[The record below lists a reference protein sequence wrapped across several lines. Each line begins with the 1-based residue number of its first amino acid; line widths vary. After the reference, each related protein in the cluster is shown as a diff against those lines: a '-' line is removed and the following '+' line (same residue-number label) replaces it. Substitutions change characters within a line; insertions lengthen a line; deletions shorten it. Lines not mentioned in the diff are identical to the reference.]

1 MAVGRISGPL
11 LKANLVRSTLPVDRR
26 NLAFETDLLYIDV
39 NNQRIGVKTT
49 SPQYP
54 LDVQGTIRTTDL
66 QVSGTAEINNVT
78 ISANSITTTGNQ
90 LNLATPDSA
99 VYNNRLIVDDLI
111 IDGNTITAT
120 DTNQNF
126 EIIPS
131 GTGTVEVRGDTRVEG
146 NIHATGN
153 IRADGNIQIGDQ
165 DTDTITI
172 NADVASNLVPDASN
186 TYTLGLAN
194 KRWDEVFANN
204 LTVDNLTLTGNITV
218 NGLDLTARP
227 GKTYYVATNG
237 DDLQTGTHQNDPYAS
252 LTKALSVAVA
262 GDHIHIYP
270 GTYTEAFPLV
280 IPVGVSVR
288 GDGLRAVTIQPT
300 TPTKTNDAFILNG
313 EVTIEDLT
321 VTGFNYDSVN
331 NTGHAFRFNSNADS
345 SGYTVTS
352 RSPYIRNVTVLTQG
366 TVTSA
371 NDPRGFASGDAGKGA
386 FLDGSMATAWSR
398 EAGALFQNVTM
409 ITPGVD
415 AVTLT
420 NGVRVEW
427 LNSFTYFANR
437 SIYAYDGVSGLA
449 GQGQTNL
456 RVDGLSGSITAGET
470 VYYYDTDG
478 LTVIA
483 QATIDSVD
491 GNKLHI
497 NGKVTGFELPPESGG
512 KTMVANG
519 NAQLNTS
526 IKKFG
531 VSSLQLSG
539 TGDSTNTA
547 NSVDFGFGTD
557 DFTVETWV
565 RSNQAQTT
573 TLFDFRANQSS
584 DNGVQ
589 VSLNNSTPRILLN
602 GSYVLTGTN
611 GFNDNIWT
619 HFALSRKNSYAKI
632 FINGVNSGQT
642 RNPKTL
648 TLNSNVATNSGTV
661 KYGANSIA
669 FDGADDCIDVANTAD
684 FGFETG
690 DFTVESWI
698 YTNASSTQ
706 SVFDFRTSS
715 VQDRV
720 YLYIT
725 PVNSKAILY
734 VNGSVIAEI
743 TGVTLNTWHH
753 VAVTRQA
760 GIGRLFLDGVPTA
773 NFIFANNLGSTT
785 PCRIGARF
793 DAIGTDEFSGFMDA
807 MRVSSTAKYTA
818 AFTPGNLINTTDTL
832 LLIDGEDGV
841 EDNTNLYMSTN
852 LASAKPLTIGNN
864 YSNNN
869 GFNGY
874 LDDFRV
880 LKGISIYS
888 TNFTPPTAELTRSAE
903 TTLLLR
909 FNGDN
914 GATAF
919 DETLTLPQDIRFSGG
934 ATAER
939 FSLVDYADF
948 GAEVRAI
955 ASASIYGNY
964 GLWGDGLG
972 VRMYMI
978 SHNLAYIGN
987 GKEVSN
993 DANTVVQV
1001 NEVVKQNDA
1010 SIFFTSVDHKG
1021 DFRVGDQF
1029 YVNQETG
1036 QVDFTTSTL
1045 NIDID
1050 QGVTF
1055 TTGADITVIN
1065 GSSVETGNI
1074 KISGN
1079 TIESLTGDITLDA
1092 NSDQIN
1098 LQNNVDITGNLNV
1111 TGDITIGGNVTIGDE
1126 TTDSINITAGIGS
1139 DLKPALD
1146 NQYDLGTA
1154 TKRWN
1159 TVFTRQLLTDSVRID
1174 NNVIQTVDSNAD
1186 LELRTNGTGNV
1197 NVENFSFNGDTIS
1210 NTNDIVIN
1218 PSTGVFRVDG
1228 TGAVKVPTGTTAQ
1241 RPGSP
1246 TLGMLRYNTDTGFF
1260 EGYDGNW
1267 IPLAG
1272 VSDIDQDTYITAE
1285 LTPGTDDDTI
1295 RFYAAGQL
1303 VADVNS
1309 TRFDVQS
1316 LVVDN
1321 LLLQGNSISTT
1332 GTDQDLVLNANGLG
1346 TIRVEDFV
1354 FEGNTITNSVPDSPT
1369 VFRTTGDGYID
1380 VSQAGGFVLPTG
1392 TSVDRPSAGVT
1403 GMIRYNT
1410 NDQRVELYDGTSWGS
1425 IAGSSGAVSILDAT
1439 EIAIKIAL
1447 TYG

>member
-11 LKANLVRSTLPVDRR
+11 LKANLVRSTLPAERR

-39 NNQRIGVKTT
+39 NNDRIGVKTT
-49 SPQYP
+49 IPQYP
-54 LDVQGTIRTTDL
+54 LDVAGTIRTTDL
-66 QVSGTAEINNVT
+66 QVSNTTQINNVT
-78 ISANSITTTGNQ
+78 ISGSSITTTGNQ

-252 LTKALSVAVA
+252 LTKALSVATT

-270 GTYTEAFPLV
+270 GTYTEVFPLV
-280 IPVGVSVR
+280 VPVGVSVK

-300 TPTKTNDAFILNG
+300 APTNTNDGFILNG

-321 VTGFNYDSVN
+321 ITGFQFDSVN
-331 NTGHAFRFNSNADS
+331 NTGHAFRFNSNGDS
-345 SGYTVTS
+345 SGYSVTS

-366 TVTSA
+366 SVTSG

-386 FLDGSMATAWSR
+386 FLDGAMATAWSR
-398 EAGALFQNVTM
+398 EAGCLFQNVTM

-415 AVTLT
+415 AITLT

-456 RVDGLSGSITAGET
+456 RVSNISGTITAGET
-470 VYYYDTDG
+470 IFYYNSG
-478 LTVIA
+478 GQVISS
-483 QATIDSVD
+483 ATIDSVD
-491 GNKLHI
+491 GNKITI

-512 KTMVANG
+512 KTMVTNG

-531 VSSLQLSG
+531 QSSLQLGG

-565 RSNQAQTT
+565 RSNLAQTT
-573 TLFDFRANQSS
+573 TLFDFRANQSN
-584 DNGVQ
+584 DNGLQ
-589 VSLNNSTPRILLN
+589 VSVVNSTPRILLN
-602 GSYVLTGTN
+602 GSYVLTGTS
-611 GFNDNIWT
+611 GFNDDTWT
-619 HFALSRKNSYAKI
+619 HFALSRKNNYTKI
-632 FINGVNSGQT
+632 FVNGVNSGQT
-642 RNPKTL
+642 RNPRTI
-648 TLNSNVATNSGTV
+648 TLNGNVSVNSSV
-661 KYGANSIA
+661 KKYGDQSVA
-669 FDGADDCIDVANTAD
+669 FDGADDCIDIANTAE
-684 FGFETG
+684 FGFTTA
-690 DFTVESWI
+690 DFTLESWM
-698 YTNASSTQ
+698 YFTSTAQQ
-706 SVFDFRTSS
+706 SIFDFRTITTENK
-715 VQDRV
+715 VW
-720 YLYIT
+720 LYAT
-725 PVNSKAILY
+725 PTNNKVILH
-734 VNGSVIAEI
+734 VNGSNIAEL
-743 TGVTLNTWHH
+743 TGINLSTWHH
-753 VAVTRQA
+753 VALTRQA
-760 GIGRLFLDGVPTA
+760 GVGRLFLDGVLSAT
-773 NFIFANNLGSTT
+773 FTFANNLGATT
-785 PCRIGARF
+785 PCRIGARY
-793 DAIGTDEFSGFMDA
+793 DAIGTNEFSGYMDGI
-807 MRVSSTAKYTA
+807 RFSSTAKYTS
-818 AFTPGNLINTTDTL
+818 AFTPGDMINTTDTVL
-832 LLIDGEDGV
+832 MIDAEDGIV
-841 EDNTNLYMSTN
+841 DNTNLYMSTN

-869 GFNGY
+869 GFDGY
-874 LDDFRV
+874 LDDFRIV
-880 LKGISIYS
+880 KGVSLYEV
-888 TNFTPPTAELTRSAE
+888 NFTPPTAELTRSND

-914 GATAF
+914 GATQF
-919 DETLTLPQDIRFSGG
+919 TETLTLPQDIRFSGG

-939 FSLVDYADF
+939 FTLVDYADF

-964 GLWGDGLG
+964 GIWGDGEG
-972 VRMYMI
+972 VRMYLI

-993 DANTVVQV
+993 DANTVIQV
-1001 NEVVKQNDA
+1001 NEIVKQNDA

-1055 TTGADITVIN
+1055 TTGADITVIS

-1079 TIESLTGDITLDA
+1079 TIESLTGDVTFDS
-1092 NSDQIN
+1092 NTDEIN
-1098 LQNNVDITGNLNV
+1098 LQNNVAITGNLDV

-1126 TTDSINITAGIGS
+1126 TTDSISITAGIGS
-1139 DLKPALD
+1139 DLKPAVD
-1146 NQYDLGTA
+1146 NLYDLGTA

-1159 TVFTRQLLTDSVRID
+1159 TIYARELETDSVRID
-1174 NNVIQTVDSNAD
+1174 NNVIQTIDSNAD

-1210 NTNDIVIN
+1210 NTNDITIN
-1218 PSTGVFRVDG
+1218 PGTGVFRVDG
-1228 TGAVKVPTGTTAQ
+1228 TGAIKVPAGTTAE

-1246 TLGMLRYNTDTGFF
+1246 SLGMLRYNTETNFF

-1285 LTPGTDDDTI
+1285 LNPGDDDDTI

-1346 TIRVEDFV
+1346 TIKVEDFV

-1410 NDQRVELYDGTSWGS
+1410 NDQRVELYDGSSWGS

>member
-11 LKANLVRSTLPVDRR
+11 LKANLVRSTLPAERR

-39 NNQRIGVKTT
+39 NNDRIGVKTT

-54 LDVQGTIRTTDL
+54 LDVAGTIRTTDL
-66 QVSGTAEINNVT
+66 QVSTSTQINNVT

-252 LTKALSVAVA
+252 LTKALSVATS

-270 GTYTEAFPLV
+270 GTYTEVFPMV
-280 IPVGVSVR
+280 VPVGVSVR

-321 VTGFNYDSVN
+321 VTGFNFDSVN
-331 NTGHAFRFNSNADS
+331 NTGHAFRFNSNQDS
-345 SGYTVTS
+345 SGYAVTS

-371 NDPRGFASGDAGKGA
+371 TDPRGFGSGDAGKGA

-415 AVTLT
+415 AMTLT

-456 RVDGLSGSITAGET
+456 RVDGISGSITAGET
-470 VYYYDTDG
+470 IFYYNNSG
-478 LTVIA
+478 QVISS
-483 QATIDSVD
+483 ATIDSVD
-491 GNKLHI
+491 GNRITI

-512 KTMVANG
+512 KTMVTNG

-531 VSSLQLSG
+531 QSSLQLGG
-539 TGDSTNTA
+539 TADGTNTA

-557 DFTVETWV
+557 DFTIETWV

-573 TLFDFRANQSS
+573 VLFDTRANTSS
-584 DNGVQ
+584 DNGIQ
-589 VSLNNSTPRILLN
+589 VSVSNSTPRILLN

-619 HFALSRKNSYAKI
+619 HFAVSRRNSYTKI
-632 FINGVNSGQT
+632 FIDGVNSGQT
-642 RNPKTL
+642 RNPKVL
-648 TLNSNVATNSGTV
+648 TSNDGVTTNSSV
-661 KYGANSIA
+661 KKYGDKSVQ

-684 FGFETG
+684 FGFGTG
-690 DFTVESWI
+690 DFTAEAWI
-698 YTNASSTQ
+698 QTNSTAQ
-706 SVFDFRTSS
+706 QTVYDFRTTSIEDK
-715 VQDRV
+715 VWM
-720 YLYIT
+720 YIT
-725 PVNSKAILY
+725 PTNNKLILY
-734 VNGSVIAEI
+734 VNGSAIAELTGI
-743 TGVTLNTWHH
+743 TLSNWHH
-753 VAVTRQA
+753 VALTRQA
-760 GIGRLFLDGVPTA
+760 GVGRLFLDGVLGAT
-773 NFIFANNLGSTT
+773 FTFANNLGATT
-785 PCRIGARF
+785 PCRIGARY
-793 DAIGTDEFSGFMDA
+793 DAIGTNEFSGYMDA
-807 MRVSSTAKYTA
+807 IRVSSTAKYTT
-818 AFTPGNLINTTDTL
+818 AFTPANLVNTTDTL
-832 LLIDGEDGV
+832 LLIDAEDGIV
-841 EDNTNLYMSTN
+841 DNTNLYMNTN

-874 LDDFRV
+874 LDDFRII
-880 LKGISIYS
+880 KGFSLYS
-888 TNFTPPTAELTRSAE
+888 TNFTPPTAELTRTNATS
-903 TTLLLR
+903 LLLR

-914 GATAF
+914 GSTTF
-919 DETLTLPQDIRFSGG
+919 TETLTLPQDIRFSGG

-939 FSLVDYADF
+939 FTLVDYADF

-964 GLWGDGLG
+964 GIWGDGLG
-972 VRMYMI
+972 VRMYLI

-993 DANTVVQV
+993 DANTVVQA
-1001 NEVVKQNDA
+1001 NEIVKQNDA

-1055 TTGADITVIN
+1055 TTGNDITVIN

-1079 TIESLTGDITLDA
+1079 TIESLTGDVTFDS
-1092 NSDQIN
+1092 NSDQMN
-1098 LQNNVDITGNLNV
+1098 LQNNVAISGNLDV

-1126 TTDSINITAGIGS
+1126 TTDSISITAGIGS
-1139 DLKPALD
+1139 DLKPAVD
-1146 NQYDLGTA
+1146 NLYDLGTA

-1159 TVFTRQLLTDSVRID
+1159 TVFTRELQTDSIKID
-1174 NNVIQTVDSNAD
+1174 NNVIQTIDSNAD

-1197 NVENFSFNGDTIS
+1197 NVENFSFNGNTIS
-1210 NTNDIVIN
+1210 NTNDITIN

-1228 TGAVKVPTGTTAQ
+1228 TGAVKVPAGTTAE

-1246 TLGMLRYNTDTGFF
+1246 ALGMLRYNTDTGFF

-1285 LTPGTDDDTI
+1285 LNPGDDDDTL

-1332 GTDQDLVLNANGLG
+1332 GTDQDLLLNANGLG
-1346 TIRVEDFV
+1346 TIKVEDFV
-1354 FEGNTITNSVPDSPT
+1354 FEGNTITNSVADSPT

>member
-11 LKANLVRSTLPVDRR
+11 LKANLVRSTLPAERR

-39 NNQRIGVKTT
+39 NNSRIGVKTT

-54 LDVQGTIRTTDL
+54 LDVSGTIRTTDL
-66 QVSGTAEINNVT
+66 QVSNTAEINNVT
-78 ISANSITTTGNQ
+78 ISNNSITTTGNQ

-252 LTKALSVAVA
+252 VTKALSVATA

-270 GTYTEAFPLV
+270 GTYTEVFPMV
-280 IPVGVSVR
+280 VPVGVSLR

-300 TPTKTNDAFILNG
+300 APTSTNDGFILNG

-321 VTGFNYDSVN
+321 ITGFNFDSVN
-331 NTGHAFRFNSNADS
+331 NTGHAFRFNSNGDS
-345 SGYTVTS
+345 SGYAVTS

-366 TVTSA
+366 SVTSG

-398 EAGALFQNVTM
+398 EAGCLFQNVTM

-415 AVTLT
+415 ALTLT

-456 RVDGLSGSITAGET
+456 RVSNISGTITAGET
-470 VYYYDTDG
+470 IFYYNDG
-478 LTVIA
+478 GQVISS
-483 QATIDSVD
+483 ATIDSVD
-491 GNKLHI
+491 GNKITI

-512 KTMVANG
+512 KTMVTNG

-531 VSSLQLSG
+531 QSSLQLGG
-539 TGDSTNTA
+539 TADSTNTA

-565 RSNQAQTT
+565 RSNLAQTT
-573 TLFDFRANQSS
+573 TLFDFRANQSN

-589 VSLNNSTPRILLN
+589 VSVVNSTPRILLN

-611 GFNDNIWT
+611 GFNDDTWT
-619 HFALSRKNSYAKI
+619 HFALSRKNNYTKI
-632 FINGVNSGQT
+632 FVNGVNSGQT
-642 RNPKTL
+642 RNPQTL
-648 TLNSNVATNSGTV
+648 TSNGNPQIDTSVK
-661 KYGANSIA
+661 KYGTRSIA
-669 FDGADDCIDVANTAD
+669 FDGSDDCIDVSNTAD
-684 FGFETG
+684 FGFTTA
-690 DFTVESWI
+690 DFTVEAWMNF
-698 YTNASSTQ
+698 TSTAQQ
-706 SVFDFRTSS
+706 SLFDFRTQTTENK
-715 VQDRV
+715 VW
-720 YLYIT
+720 LYAT
-725 PVNSKAILY
+725 PTNNKIILH
-734 VNGSVIAEI
+734 VNGTNIAEL
-743 TGVTLNTWHH
+743 TGINLSTWHH
-753 VAVTRQA
+753 VALTRQA
-760 GIGRLFLDGVPTA
+760 GVGRLFLDGVLSST
-773 NFIFANNLGSTT
+773 FTFSQNLGATT
-785 PCRIGARF
+785 PCRIGARY
-793 DAIGTDEFSGFMDA
+793 DAIGTQEFSGNMDGI
-807 MRVSSTAKYTA
+807 RFSSTAKYTG
-818 AFTPGNLINTTDTL
+818 AFTPGNMINTTDTVL
-832 LLIDGEDGV
+832 MIDAEDGIV
-841 EDNTNLYMSTN
+841 DNTNLYMSTN
-852 LASAKPLTIGNN
+852 LSSAKPLTIGNN

-874 LDDFRV
+874 LDDFRIV
-880 LKGISIYS
+880 KGLSLYDL
-888 TNFTPPTAELTRSAE
+888 NFTPPTAELTRSNE

-914 GATAF
+914 GATSF
-919 DETLTLPQDIRFSGG
+919 TETLTLPQDIRFSGG

-939 FSLVDYADF
+939 FTLVDYADF

-964 GLWGDGLG
+964 GIWGDGEG
-972 VRMYMI
+972 VRMYLI

-993 DANTVVQV
+993 DANTVIQV
-1001 NEVVKQNDA
+1001 NEIVKQNDA

-1079 TIESLTGDITLDA
+1079 TIESLTGDVTFDS
-1092 NSDQIN
+1092 NTDQIN
-1098 LQNNVDITGNLNV
+1098 LQNNVAITGNLDV

-1126 TTDSINITAGIGS
+1126 TTDSISITAGIGS
-1139 DLKPALD
+1139 DLKPAVD
-1146 NQYDLGTA
+1146 NLYDLGTA

-1159 TVFTRQLLTDSVRID
+1159 TIYARELETDSVRID
-1174 NNVIQTVDSNAD
+1174 NNVIQTIDSNAD

-1197 NVENFSFNGDTIS
+1197 NIENFSFNGDTIS
-1210 NTNDIVIN
+1210 NTNDITIT

-1228 TGAVKVPTGTTAQ
+1228 TGAVKVPAGTTAE
-1241 RPGSP
+1241 RPGTPS
-1246 TLGMLRYNTDTGFF
+1246 LGMLRYNTDTNFF

-1285 LTPGTDDDTI
+1285 LNPGDDDDTI

-1346 TIRVEDFV
+1346 TIKVEDFV

>member
-39 NNQRIGVKTT
+39 NNSRIGVKTT
-49 SPQYP
+49 SPAYP
-54 LDVQGTIRTTDL
+54 LDVAGTIRTTDL
-66 QVSGTAEINNVT
+66 QVPNTATINNVT
-78 ISANSITTTGNQ
+78 ISNNSITTTGNQ

-99 VYNNRLIVDDLI
+99 VYNNRLLVDDLI

-252 LTKALSVAVA
+252 LTKALSVATT

-270 GTYTEAFPLV
+270 GTYSEVFPMV
-280 IPVGVSVR
+280 VPVGVSLK

-300 TPTKTNDAFILNG
+300 APTNTNDAFILNG

-321 VTGFNYDSVN
+321 VTGFQFDAGN
-331 NTGHAFRFNSNADS
+331 NTGYAFRFNSNGDS
-345 SGYTVTS
+345 SGYSVTS

-371 NDPRGFASGDAGKGA
+371 TDPRGFASGDAGKGA
-386 FLDGSMATAWSR
+386 FLDGAMATAWSR
-398 EAGALFQNVTM
+398 EAGCLFQNVTM

-437 SIYAYDGVSGLA
+437 SIYAYDGASGLA

-456 RVDGLSGSITAGET
+456 RVSNISGTITAGET
-470 VYYYDTDG
+470 IFYYNNSG
-478 LTVIA
+478 QVISS
-483 QATIDSVD
+483 ATIDSVD
-491 GNKLHI
+491 GNRITI

-512 KTMVANG
+512 KTMVTNG

-531 VSSLQLSG
+531 QSSLQLGG
-539 TGDSTNTA
+539 TADSTNTA

-565 RSNQAQTT
+565 RSNLAQTT
-573 TLFDFRANQSS
+573 TLFDFRANTSN

-589 VSLNNSTPRILLN
+589 VSVVNSTPRILLN

-611 GFNDNIWT
+611 GFNDDTWT
-619 HFALSRKNSYAKI
+619 HFALSRKNSYTKI
-632 FINGVNSGQT
+632 FVNGVNSGQT
-642 RNPKTL
+642 RNPQTL
-648 TLNSNVATNSGTV
+648 TLNDGVTTNSATK
-661 KYGANSIA
+661 KYGDKSVQ

-684 FGFETG
+684 FGFTTA
-690 DFTVESWI
+690 DFTVESWM
-698 YTNASSTQ
+698 YFTSTAQQ
-706 SVFDFRTSS
+706 SIFDFRT
-715 VQDRV
+715 VTLENKV
-720 YLYIT
+720 WLYAT
-725 PVNSKAILY
+725 PTNNKIILH
-734 VNGSVIAEI
+734 VNGSNIAEL
-743 TGVTLNTWHH
+743 TGINLSTWHH
-753 VAVTRQA
+753 VALTRQA
-760 GIGRLFLDGVPTA
+760 GVGRLFLDGVLSST
-773 NFIFANNLGSTT
+773 FTFSQNLGATT
-785 PCRIGARF
+785 PCRIGARY
-793 DAIGTDEFSGFMDA
+793 DAIGTNEFSGYMDGI
-807 MRVSSTAKYTA
+807 RFSSTAKYTS
-818 AFTPGNLINTTDTL
+818 AFTPGNLVNTTDTVL
-832 LLIDGEDGV
+832 MIDAEDGIV
-841 EDNTNLYMSTN
+841 DNTNLYMNTN
-852 LASAKPLTIGNN
+852 LSSAKPLTIGNN

-874 LDDFRV
+874 LDDFRIV
-880 LKGISIYS
+880 KGLSLYDL
-888 TNFTPPTAELTRSAE
+888 NFTPPTAELTRSNE

-914 GATAF
+914 GSTSF
-919 DETLTLPQDIRFSGG
+919 TETLTLPQDIRFSGG

-939 FSLVDYADF
+939 FTLVDYADF

-964 GLWGDGLG
+964 GIWGDGEG
-972 VRMYMI
+972 VRMYLI

-1001 NEVVKQNDA
+1001 NEIVKQNDA

-1055 TTGADITVIN
+1055 TTGADITVIS

-1079 TIESLTGDITLDA
+1079 TIESLTGDVTFDS
-1092 NSDQIN
+1092 NTDEIN
-1098 LQNNVDITGNLNV
+1098 LQNNVAITGNLDV

-1126 TTDSINITAGIGS
+1126 TTDSISITAGIGS
-1139 DLKPALD
+1139 DLKPAID
-1146 NQYDLGTA
+1146 NTYDLGTA

-1159 TVFTRQLLTDSVRID
+1159 TIYARELETDSVRID
-1174 NNVIQTVDSNAD
+1174 NNVIQTIDSNAD
-1186 LELRTNGTGNV
+1186 LELRTNGTGTV
-1197 NVENFSFNGDTIS
+1197 NVENFSFSGDTIS
-1210 NTNDIVIN
+1210 NTNDITIN

-1228 TGAVKVPTGTTAQ
+1228 TGAVKVPAGTTAE
-1241 RPGSP
+1241 RPGTPS
-1246 TLGMLRYNTDTGFF
+1246 LGMLRYNTDTNFF

-1285 LTPGTDDDTI
+1285 LNPGDDDDTI
-1295 RFYAAGQL
+1295 RFYAAGTL

-1346 TIRVEDFV
+1346 TIKVEDFV
-1354 FEGNTITNSVPDSPT
+1354 FEGNTITNSVPNSPT

-1392 TSVDRPSAGVT
+1392 TSVDRPSTGVT

>member
-11 LKANLVRSTLPVDRR
+11 LKANLVRSTLPAERR

-39 NNQRIGVKTT
+39 NNDRIGVKTT

-54 LDVQGTIRTTDL
+54 LDVAGTIRTTDL
-66 QVSGTAEINNVT
+66 QVSNTTQINNVT
-78 ISANSITTTGNQ
+78 ISGSSITTTGNQ

-252 LTKALSVAVA
+252 LTKALSVATT

-270 GTYTEAFPLV
+270 GTYTEVFPLV
-280 IPVGVSVR
+280 VPVGVSVK

-300 TPTKTNDAFILNG
+300 APTNTNDGFILNG

-321 VTGFNYDSVN
+321 ITGFQFDSVN
-331 NTGHAFRFNSNADS
+331 NTGHAFRFNSNGDS
-345 SGYTVTS
+345 SGYSVTS

-366 TVTSA
+366 SVTSG

-386 FLDGSMATAWSR
+386 FLDGAMATAWSR
-398 EAGALFQNVTM
+398 EAGCLFQNVTM

-415 AVTLT
+415 AITLT

-456 RVDGLSGSITAGET
+456 RVSNISGTITAGET
-470 VYYYDTDG
+470 IFYYNDG
-478 LTVIA
+478 GQVISS
-483 QATIDSVD
+483 ATIDSVD
-491 GNKLHI
+491 GNKITI

-512 KTMVANG
+512 KTMVTNG

-531 VSSLQLSG
+531 QSSLQLGG

-565 RSNQAQTT
+565 RSNLAQTT
-573 TLFDFRANQSS
+573 TLFDFRANQSN
-584 DNGVQ
+584 DNGLQ
-589 VSLNNSTPRILLN
+589 VSVLNSTPRILLN

-611 GFNDNIWT
+611 GFNDDTWT
-619 HFALSRKNSYAKI
+619 HFALSRKNNYTKI
-632 FINGVNSGQT
+632 FVNGVNSGQT
-642 RNPKTL
+642 RNPRTI
-648 TLNSNVATNSGTV
+648 TLNGNVSVNSSV
-661 KYGANSIA
+661 KKYGDQSVA
-669 FDGADDCIDVANTAD
+669 FDGADDCIDIANTAE
-684 FGFETG
+684 FGFTTA
-690 DFTVESWI
+690 DFTLESWM
-698 YTNASSTQ
+698 YFTSTAQQ
-706 SVFDFRTSS
+706 SIFDFRTITTENK
-715 VQDRV
+715 VW
-720 YLYIT
+720 LYAT
-725 PVNSKAILY
+725 PTNNKVILH
-734 VNGSVIAEI
+734 VNGSNIAEL
-743 TGVTLNTWHH
+743 TGINLSTWHH
-753 VAVTRQA
+753 VALTRQA
-760 GIGRLFLDGVPTA
+760 GVGRLFLDGVLSST
-773 NFIFANNLGSTT
+773 FTFANNLGATT
-785 PCRIGARF
+785 PCRIGARY
-793 DAIGTDEFSGFMDA
+793 DAIGTNEFSGYMDGI
-807 MRVSSTAKYTA
+807 RFSSTAKYTS
-818 AFTPGNLINTTDTL
+818 AFTPGDMINTTDTVL
-832 LLIDGEDGV
+832 MIDAEDGIV
-841 EDNTNLYMSTN
+841 DNTNLYMSTN

-869 GFNGY
+869 GFDGY
-874 LDDFRV
+874 LDDFRIV
-880 LKGISIYS
+880 KGVSLYEV
-888 TNFTPPTAELTRSAE
+888 NFTPPTAELTRSND

-914 GATAF
+914 GATQF
-919 DETLTLPQDIRFSGG
+919 TETLTLPQDIRFSGG

-939 FSLVDYADF
+939 FTLVDYADF

-964 GLWGDGLG
+964 GIWGDGEG
-972 VRMYMI
+972 VRMYLI

-993 DANTVVQV
+993 DANTVIQV
-1001 NEVVKQNDA
+1001 NEIVKQNDA

-1055 TTGADITVIN
+1055 TTGADITVIS

-1079 TIESLTGDITLDA
+1079 TIESLTGDVTFDS
-1092 NSDQIN
+1092 NTDEIN
-1098 LQNNVDITGNLNV
+1098 LQNNVAITGNLDV

-1126 TTDSINITAGIGS
+1126 TTDSISITAGIGS
-1139 DLKPALD
+1139 DLKPAVD
-1146 NQYDLGTA
+1146 NLYDLGTA

-1159 TVFTRQLLTDSVRID
+1159 TIYARELETDSVRID
-1174 NNVIQTVDSNAD
+1174 NNVIQTIDSNAD

-1210 NTNDIVIN
+1210 NTNDITIN
-1218 PSTGVFRVDG
+1218 PGTGVFRVDG
-1228 TGAVKVPTGTTAQ
+1228 TGAIKVPAGTTAE

-1246 TLGMLRYNTDTGFF
+1246 SLGMLRYNTETNFF

-1285 LTPGTDDDTI
+1285 LNPGDDDDTI

-1346 TIRVEDFV
+1346 TIKVEDFV

>member
-11 LKANLVRSTLPVDRR
+11 LKANLVRSTLPAERR
-26 NLAFETDLLYIDV
+26 NLAFETDLLYIDI
-39 NNQRIGVKTT
+39 NNDRIGVKTNN
-49 SPQYP
+49 PQYP
-54 LDVQGTIRTTDL
+54 LDVAGTIRTTDL
-66 QVSGTAEINNVT
+66 QVSNTTEINNVT

-120 DTNQNF
+120 ETNQNF

-237 DDLQTGTHQNDPYAS
+237 DDLQTGTHQNDPYAT
-252 LTKALSVAVA
+252 LTKALSVATS

-270 GTYTEAFPLV
+270 GTYTEVFPLV
-280 IPVGVSVR
+280 VPVGVSVR

-321 VTGFNYDSVN
+321 ITGFNFDSVN
-331 NTGHAFRFNSNADS
+331 NTGHAFRFNSNGDS
-345 SGYTVTS
+345 SGYAVTS

-386 FLDGSMATAWSR
+386 FLDGAMATAWSR
-398 EAGALFQNVTM
+398 EAGCLFQNVTM

-415 AVTLT
+415 ALTLT

-456 RVDGLSGSITAGET
+456 RVSNISGTITAGET
-470 VYYYDTDG
+470 IFYYNDG
-478 LTVIA
+478 GQVISS
-483 QATIDSVD
+483 ATIDSVD
-491 GNKLHI
+491 GNKITI

-512 KTMVANG
+512 KTMVTNG

-531 VSSLQLSG
+531 QSSLQLGG
-539 TGDSTNTA
+539 TADGTNTA

-573 TLFDFRANQSS
+573 TLFDFRANQSN

-589 VSLNNSTPRILLN
+589 VSVLNSTPRILLN

-611 GFNDNIWT
+611 GFNDDTWT
-619 HFALSRKNSYAKI
+619 HFALSRKNNYTKI
-632 FINGVNSGQT
+632 FVNGVNSGQT
-642 RNPKTL
+642 RNPQ
-648 TLNSNVATNSGTV
+648 TV
-661 KYGANSIA
+661 TVNGDPQLDTSVKKYGAQSIA
-669 FDGADDCIDVANTAD
+669 FDGSDDCIDISNTAD
-684 FGFETG
+684 FGFTTA
-690 DFTVESWI
+690 DFTVESWM
-698 YTNASSTQ
+698 YFTSTAQQ
-706 SVFDFRTSS
+706 SIFDFRTVTTESK
-715 VQDRV
+715 VW
-720 YLYIT
+720 LYAT
-725 PVNSKAILY
+725 PTNSKIILH
-734 VNGSVIAEI
+734 VNGSNIAEL
-743 TGVTLNTWHH
+743 TGINLSTWHH
-753 VAVTRQA
+753 VALTRQA
-760 GIGRLFLDGVPTA
+760 GVGRLFLDGVLSAT
-773 NFIFANNLGSTT
+773 FTFAQNLGATT
-785 PCRIGARF
+785 PCRIGARY
-793 DAIGTDEFSGFMDA
+793 DAIGTQEFSGNMDGI
-807 MRVSSTAKYTA
+807 RFSSTAKYTS
-818 AFTPGNLINTTDTL
+818 AFTPGNMINTTDTVL
-832 LLIDGEDGV
+832 MIDAEDGIV
-841 EDNTNLYMSTN
+841 DNTNLYMSTN
-852 LASAKPLTIGNN
+852 LSSAKPLTIGNN

-874 LDDFRV
+874 LDDFRIV
-880 LKGISIYS
+880 KGLSLYDL
-888 TNFTPPTAELTRSAE
+888 NFTPPTAELTRSDE

-914 GATAF
+914 GATSF
-919 DETLTLPQDIRFSGG
+919 TETLTLPQDIRFSGG

-939 FSLVDYADF
+939 FTLVDYADF

-964 GLWGDGLG
+964 GIWGDGEG
-972 VRMYMI
+972 VRMYLI

-993 DANTVVQV
+993 DANTVIQV
-1001 NEVVKQNDA
+1001 NEIVKQNDA

-1055 TTGADITVIN
+1055 TTGNDITVIN

-1079 TIESLTGDITLDA
+1079 TIESLTGDVIFDSNTDE
-1092 NSDQIN
+1092 IN
-1098 LQNNVDITGNLNV
+1098 LQNNVAITGNLDV

-1126 TTDSINITAGIGS
+1126 TTDSISITAGIGS
-1139 DLKPALD
+1139 DLKPAVD
-1146 NQYDLGTA
+1146 NVHDLGTA

-1159 TVFTRQLLTDSVRID
+1159 TIYARELETDSVRID

-1186 LELRTNGTGNV
+1186 LELRTNGTGNI
-1197 NVENFSFNGDTIS
+1197 NIENFSFNGDTIS
-1210 NTNDIVIN
+1210 NTNDITIN

-1241 RPGSP
+1241 RPSSP
-1246 TLGMLRYNTDTGFF
+1246 ALGMLRYNTDTGFF

-1285 LTPGTDDDTI
+1285 LNPGDDDDTI

>member
-39 NNQRIGVKTT
+39 NNSRIGVKNT
-49 SPQYP
+49 SPAYP
-54 LDVQGTIRTTDL
+54 LDVTGTIRTTDL
-66 QVSGTAEINNVT
+66 QVPNTATINNVT
-78 ISANSITTTGNQ
+78 ISNNSITTTGNQ

-99 VYNNRLIVDDLI
+99 VYNNRLLVDDLI

-252 LTKALSVAVA
+252 LTKALSVATT

-270 GTYTEAFPLV
+270 GTYSEVFPMV
-280 IPVGVSVR
+280 VPVGVSLK

-300 TPTKTNDAFILNG
+300 APTNTNDAFILNG

-321 VTGFNYDSVN
+321 LTGFQFDAVN
-331 NTGHAFRFNSNADS
+331 NTGYGFRFNSNGDS
-345 SGYTVTS
+345 SGYSVTS

-366 TVTSA
+366 SVTSG

-386 FLDGSMATAWSR
+386 FLDGAMATAWSR
-398 EAGALFQNVTM
+398 EAGCLFQNVTM

-415 AVTLT
+415 ALTLT

-437 SIYAYDGVSGLA
+437 SIYAYDGASGLA

-456 RVDGLSGSITAGET
+456 RVSNISGTITAGET
-470 VYYYDTDG
+470 IFYYNNG
-478 LTVIA
+478 GQVISS
-483 QATIDSVD
+483 ATIDSVD
-491 GNKLHI
+491 GNRITI

-512 KTMVANG
+512 KTMVTNG

-531 VSSLQLSG
+531 QSSLQLGG
-539 TGDSTNTA
+539 TADSTNTA

-565 RSNQAQTT
+565 RSNLAQTT
-573 TLFDFRANQSS
+573 TLFDFRANQSN

-589 VSLNNSTPRILLN
+589 VSVVNSTPRILLN

-611 GFNDNIWT
+611 GFNDDTWT
-619 HFALSRKNSYAKI
+619 HFALSRKNSYTKI
-632 FINGVNSGQT
+632 FVNGVNSGQT
-642 RNPKTL
+642 RNPQTL
-648 TLNSNVATNSGTV
+648 TLNDGVTTNSSTK
-661 KYGANSIA
+661 KYGDKSVQ

-684 FGFETG
+684 FGFTTA
-690 DFTVESWI
+690 DFTVESWMNF
-698 YTNASSTQ
+698 TSTAQQ
-706 SVFDFRTSS
+706 SIFDFRT
-715 VQDRV
+715 VTIENKV
-720 YLYIT
+720 WLYAT
-725 PVNSKAILY
+725 PTNNKIILH
-734 VNGSVIAEI
+734 VNGSNIAEL
-743 TGVTLNTWHH
+743 TGINLSTWHH
-753 VAVTRQA
+753 VALTRQA
-760 GIGRLFLDGVPTA
+760 GVGRLFLDGVLSST
-773 NFIFANNLGSTT
+773 FTFSQNLGATT
-785 PCRIGARF
+785 PCRIGARY
-793 DAIGTDEFSGFMDA
+793 DAIGTNEFSGYMDGI
-807 MRVSSTAKYTA
+807 RFSSTAKYTS
-818 AFTPGNLINTTDTL
+818 AFTPGNLVNTTDTVL
-832 LLIDGEDGV
+832 MIDAEDGIV
-841 EDNTNLYMSTN
+841 DNTNLYMSTN
-852 LASAKPLTIGNN
+852 LSSAKPLTIGNN

-874 LDDFRV
+874 LDDFRII
-880 LKGISIYS
+880 KGFSLYDL
-888 TNFTPPTAELTRSAE
+888 NFTPPTAELTRSNE

-914 GATAF
+914 GATSF
-919 DETLTLPQDIRFSGG
+919 TETLTLPQDIRFSGG

-939 FSLVDYADF
+939 FTLVDYADF

-964 GLWGDGLG
+964 GIWGDGEG
-972 VRMYMI
+972 VRMYLI

-993 DANTVVQV
+993 DANTVIQV
-1001 NEVVKQNDA
+1001 NEIVKQNDA

-1055 TTGADITVIN
+1055 TTGADITVIS

-1079 TIESLTGDITLDA
+1079 TIESLTGDVTFDS
-1092 NSDQIN
+1092 NTDEIN
-1098 LQNNVDITGNLNV
+1098 LQNNVAITGNLDV

-1126 TTDSINITAGIGS
+1126 TTDSISITAGIGS
-1139 DLKPALD
+1139 DLKPAID
-1146 NQYDLGTA
+1146 NTYDLGTA

-1159 TVFTRQLLTDSVRID
+1159 TIYARELETDSIRID
-1174 NNVIQTVDSNAD
+1174 NNVIQTIDSNAD
-1186 LELRTNGTGNV
+1186 LELRTNGTGTV
-1197 NVENFSFNGDTIS
+1197 NVENFSFSGDTIS
-1210 NTNDIVIN
+1210 NTNDITIN

-1228 TGAVKVPTGTTAQ
+1228 TGAVKVPAGTTAE
-1241 RPGSP
+1241 RPGTPS
-1246 TLGMLRYNTDTGFF
+1246 LGMLRYNTDTNFF

-1285 LTPGTDDDTI
+1285 LNPGDDDDTI
-1295 RFYAAGQL
+1295 RFYAAGTL

-1346 TIRVEDFV
+1346 TIKVEDFV

-1392 TSVDRPSAGVT
+1392 TSVDRPGTGVT

>member
-39 NNQRIGVKTT
+39 NNSRIGVKTT
-49 SPQYP
+49 SPAYP
-54 LDVQGTIRTTDL
+54 LDVAGTIRTTDL
-66 QVSGTAEINNVT
+66 QVPNTATINNVT
-78 ISANSITTTGNQ
+78 ISNNSITTTGNQ

-99 VYNNRLIVDDLI
+99 VYNNRLLVDDLI

-252 LTKALSVAVA
+252 LTKALSVATT

-270 GTYTEAFPLV
+270 GTYSEVFPMV
-280 IPVGVSVR
+280 VPVGVSLK

-300 TPTKTNDAFILNG
+300 APTNTNDAFILNG

-321 VTGFNYDSVN
+321 VTGFQFDAGN
-331 NTGHAFRFNSNADS
+331 NTGYAFRFNSNGDS
-345 SGYTVTS
+345 SGYSVTS

-371 NDPRGFASGDAGKGA
+371 TDPRGFASGDAGKGA
-386 FLDGSMATAWSR
+386 FLDGAMATAWSR
-398 EAGALFQNVTM
+398 EAGCLFQNVTM

-437 SIYAYDGVSGLA
+437 SIYAYDGASGLA

-456 RVDGLSGSITAGET
+456 RVSNISGTITAGET
-470 VYYYDTDG
+470 IFYYNNSG
-478 LTVIA
+478 QVISS
-483 QATIDSVD
+483 ATIDSVD
-491 GNKLHI
+491 GNRITI

-512 KTMVANG
+512 KTMVTNG

-531 VSSLQLSG
+531 QSSLQLGG
-539 TGDSTNTA
+539 TADSTNTA

-573 TLFDFRANQSS
+573 TLFDFRANTSN

-589 VSLNNSTPRILLN
+589 VSVVNSTPRILLN

-611 GFNDNIWT
+611 GFNDDTWT
-619 HFALSRKNSYAKI
+619 HFALSRKNSYTKI
-632 FINGVNSGQT
+632 FVNGVNSGQT
-642 RNPKTL
+642 RNPQTL
-648 TLNSNVATNSGTV
+648 TINGDPQVDTSTK
-661 KYGANSIA
+661 KYGTRSVA
-669 FDGADDCIDVANTAD
+669 FDGADDSIDVANTAD
-684 FGFETG
+684 FGFTTA
-690 DFTVESWI
+690 DFTLESWMNF
-698 YTNASSTQ
+698 TSTAQQ
-706 SVFDFRTSS
+706 SIFDFRT
-715 VQDRV
+715 VTIENKV
-720 YLYIT
+720 WLYAT
-725 PVNSKAILY
+725 PTNNKIILH
-734 VNGSVIAEI
+734 VNGSNIAEL
-743 TGVTLNTWHH
+743 TGINLSTWHH
-753 VAVTRQA
+753 VALTRQA
-760 GIGRLFLDGVPTA
+760 GVGRLFLDGVLSST
-773 NFIFANNLGSTT
+773 FTFSQNLGATT
-785 PCRIGARF
+785 PCRIGARY
-793 DAIGTDEFSGFMDA
+793 DAIGTNEFSGYMDGI
-807 MRVSSTAKYTA
+807 RFSSTAKYTS
-818 AFTPGNLINTTDTL
+818 AFTPGNMINTTDTVL
-832 LLIDGEDGV
+832 MIDVEDGIV
-841 EDNTNLYMSTN
+841 DNTNLYMNTN

-874 LDDFRV
+874 LDDFRIV
-880 LKGISIYS
+880 KGFSLYDLD
-888 TNFTPPTAELTRSAE
+888 FTPPTAELTRSTQ

-914 GATAF
+914 ASTSF
-919 DETLTLPQDIRFSGG
+919 TETLTLPQDIRFSGG

-939 FSLVDYADF
+939 FTLVDYADF

-964 GLWGDGLG
+964 GIWGDGEG
-972 VRMYMI
+972 VRMYLI

-1001 NEVVKQNDA
+1001 NEIVKQNDA

-1055 TTGADITVIN
+1055 TTGADITVIS

-1079 TIESLTGDITLDA
+1079 TIESLTGDVTFDS
-1092 NSDQIN
+1092 NTDEIN
-1098 LQNNVDITGNLNV
+1098 LQNNVAITGNLDV

-1126 TTDSINITAGIGS
+1126 TTDSISITAGIGS
-1139 DLKPALD
+1139 DLKPAID
-1146 NQYDLGTA
+1146 NTYDLGTA

-1159 TVFTRQLLTDSVRID
+1159 TIYARELETDSVRID
-1174 NNVIQTVDSNAD
+1174 NNVIQTIDSNAD
-1186 LELRTNGTGNV
+1186 LELRTNGTGTV
-1197 NVENFSFNGDTIS
+1197 NVENFSFSGDTIS
-1210 NTNDIVIN
+1210 NTNDITIN

-1228 TGAVKVPTGTTAQ
+1228 TGAVKVPAGTTAE
-1241 RPGSP
+1241 RPGTPS
-1246 TLGMLRYNTDTGFF
+1246 LGMLRYNTDTNFF

-1285 LTPGTDDDTI
+1285 LNPGDDDDTI
-1295 RFYAAGQL
+1295 RFYAAGTL

-1346 TIRVEDFV
+1346 TIKVEDFV
-1354 FEGNTITNSVPDSPT
+1354 FEGNTITNSVPNSPT

-1392 TSVDRPSAGVT
+1392 TSVDRPSTGVT

>member
-39 NNQRIGVKTT
+39 NNSRIGVKTT
-49 SPQYP
+49 SPAYP
-54 LDVQGTIRTTDL
+54 LDVAGTIRTTDL
-66 QVSGTAEINNVT
+66 QVPNTATINNVT
-78 ISANSITTTGNQ
+78 ISNNSITTTGNQ

-99 VYNNRLIVDDLI
+99 VYNNRLLVDDLI

-252 LTKALSVAVA
+252 LTKALSVATT

-270 GTYTEAFPLV
+270 GTYSEVFPMV
-280 IPVGVSVR
+280 VPVGVSLK

-300 TPTKTNDAFILNG
+300 APTNTNDAFILNG

-321 VTGFNYDSVN
+321 VTGFQFDAGN
-331 NTGHAFRFNSNADS
+331 NTGYAFRFNSNGDS
-345 SGYTVTS
+345 SGYSVTS

-371 NDPRGFASGDAGKGA
+371 TDPRGFASGDAGKGA
-386 FLDGSMATAWSR
+386 FLDGAMATAWSR
-398 EAGALFQNVTM
+398 EAGCLFQNVTM

-437 SIYAYDGVSGLA
+437 SIYAYDGASGLA

-456 RVDGLSGSITAGET
+456 RVSNISGTITAGET
-470 VYYYDTDG
+470 IFYYNNSG
-478 LTVIA
+478 QVISS
-483 QATIDSVD
+483 ATIDSVD
-491 GNKLHI
+491 GNRITI

-512 KTMVANG
+512 KTMVTNG

-531 VSSLQLSG
+531 QSSLQLGG
-539 TGDSTNTA
+539 TADSTNTA

-565 RSNQAQTT
+565 RSNLAQTT
-573 TLFDFRANQSS
+573 TLFDFRANTSN

-589 VSLNNSTPRILLN
+589 VSVVNSTPRILLN

-611 GFNDNIWT
+611 GFNDDTWT
-619 HFALSRKNSYAKI
+619 HFALSRKNSYTKI
-632 FINGVNSGQT
+632 FVNGVNSGQT
-642 RNPKTL
+642 RNPQTL
-648 TLNSNVATNSGTV
+648 TLNDGVTTNSATK
-661 KYGANSIA
+661 KYGDKSVQ

-684 FGFETG
+684 FGFTTA
-690 DFTVESWI
+690 DFTVESWM
-698 YTNASSTQ
+698 YFTSTAQQ
-706 SVFDFRTSS
+706 SIFDFRT
-715 VQDRV
+715 VTLENKV
-720 YLYIT
+720 WLYAT
-725 PVNSKAILY
+725 PTNNKIILH
-734 VNGSVIAEI
+734 VNGSNIAEL
-743 TGVTLNTWHH
+743 TGINLSTWHH
-753 VAVTRQA
+753 VALTRQA
-760 GIGRLFLDGVPTA
+760 GVGRLFLDGVLSST
-773 NFIFANNLGSTT
+773 FTFSQNLGATT
-785 PCRIGARF
+785 PCRIGARY
-793 DAIGTDEFSGFMDA
+793 DAIGTNEFSGYMDGI
-807 MRVSSTAKYTA
+807 RFSSTAKYTS
-818 AFTPGNLINTTDTL
+818 AFTPGNLVNTTDTVL
-832 LLIDGEDGV
+832 MIDAEDGIV
-841 EDNTNLYMSTN
+841 DNTNLYMNTN
-852 LASAKPLTIGNN
+852 LSSAKPLTIGNN

-874 LDDFRV
+874 LDDFRIV
-880 LKGISIYS
+880 KGLSLYDL
-888 TNFTPPTAELTRSAE
+888 NFTPPTAELTRSNE

-914 GATAF
+914 GSTSF
-919 DETLTLPQDIRFSGG
+919 TETLTLPQDIRFSGG

-939 FSLVDYADF
+939 FTLVDYADF

-964 GLWGDGLG
+964 GIWGDGEG
-972 VRMYMI
+972 VRMYLI

-1001 NEVVKQNDA
+1001 NEIVKQNDA

-1055 TTGADITVIN
+1055 TTGADITVIS

-1079 TIESLTGDITLDA
+1079 TIESLTGDVTFDS
-1092 NSDQIN
+1092 NTDEIN
-1098 LQNNVDITGNLNV
+1098 LQNNVAITGNLDV

-1126 TTDSINITAGIGS
+1126 TTDSISITAGIGS

-1146 NQYDLGTA
+1146 NTYDLGTA

-1159 TVFTRQLLTDSVRID
+1159 TIYARELETDSVRID
-1174 NNVIQTVDSNAD
+1174 NNVIQTIDSNAD
-1186 LELRTNGTGNV
+1186 LELRTNGTGTV
-1197 NVENFSFNGDTIS
+1197 NVENFSFSGDTIS
-1210 NTNDIVIN
+1210 NTNDITIN

-1228 TGAVKVPTGTTAQ
+1228 TGAVKVPAGTTAE
-1241 RPGSP
+1241 RPGTPS
-1246 TLGMLRYNTDTGFF
+1246 LGMLRYNTDTNFF

-1285 LTPGTDDDTI
+1285 LNPGDDDDTI
-1295 RFYAAGQL
+1295 RFYAAGTL

-1346 TIRVEDFV
+1346 TIKVEDFV
-1354 FEGNTITNSVPDSPT
+1354 FEGNTITNSVPNSPT

-1392 TSVDRPSAGVT
+1392 TSVDRPSTGVT